1 MKSKTLEDLDYEENL
16 IIKDEKNKLN
26 EMNME
31 MNKFLEVSKLWC
43 IRMA

>member
-26 EMNME
+26 EMN
-31 MNKFLEVSKLWC
+31 KFLEVSKLWC